1 MWHSRMFYMTIDKVR
16 KWFVCLQEMNKYNWK
31 KKKNRGNYLVIS
43 KEKIKIA
50 SVAMKIKKSILS
62 NFFSIESTSKISHLR
77 YEKLNFSSQN
87 HRIDVNFFDYE
98 NWEQYLTFLFYTSG
112 PQLPLSMRK
121 IALLLKN
128 GQKSSFFD
136 EFKTWSK
143 KISISEGPE
152 KNFFGPKKIYGG
164 LLHCKT
170 WILVTKI
177 GTSVQR
183 IKVKSASEVRGCCL
197 HHPPSRVK

>member
-1 MWHSRMFYMTIDKVR
+1 MVFALATHRSHENFSAFTHIKYRQLFSDIKRENQKWR
-16 KWFVCLQEMNKYNWK
+16 KI
-31 KKKNRGNYLVIS
+31 G
-43 KEKIKIA
+43 

-112 PQLPLSMRK
+112 PQLPISMRK

-183 IKVKSASEVRGCCL
+183 IKVKSASEVSACFLRQFQ
-197 HHPPSRVK
+197 VFDIYKT

>member
-1 MWHSRMFYMTIDKVR
+1 MILIWTYPYLTQRSLPTYFTWGRDKQHPQMVFALATRRSHKNFSAFTHIKYRQLFSDIKRENQKWR
-16 KWFVCLQEMNKYNWK
+16 KI
-31 KKKNRGNYLVIS
+31 G
-43 KEKIKIA
+43 

-121 IALLLKN
+121 IALL
-128 GQKSSFFD
+128 
-136 EFKTWSK
+136 
-143 KISISEGPE
+143 
-152 KNFFGPKKIYGG
+152 
-164 LLHCKT
+164 
-170 WILVTKI
+170 
-177 GTSVQR
+177 
-183 IKVKSASEVRGCCL
+183 
-197 HHPPSRVK
+197 